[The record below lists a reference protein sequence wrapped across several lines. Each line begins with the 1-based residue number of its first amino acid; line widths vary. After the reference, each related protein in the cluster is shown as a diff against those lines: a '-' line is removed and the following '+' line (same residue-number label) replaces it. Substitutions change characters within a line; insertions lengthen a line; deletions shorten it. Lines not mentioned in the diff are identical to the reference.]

1 MKKNKKTIISVIK
14 KVGFKKAIAC
24 NYSFDYRNCRFQFA
38 PIRYYGQLD
47 HSYNSKNFVLG
58 R

>member
-24 NYSFDYRNCRFQFA
+24 NYSFDYRNCRFQF
-38 PIRYYGQLD
+38 PP
-47 HSYNSKNFVLG
+47 NSILWTT
-58 R
+58 